1 MRRWGPFPFF
11 LLPPPPPLPTPQT
24 PSPSTSLS
32 SPPPFPPPP
41 DFLLPPSLR
50 MCSSAGVRGY
60 LCARWWVGGH
70 WGRRRVAA
78 AAMCVCVYWGRG
90 FLPRVA
96 GRRGAIQLGAGPA
109 PWVAVACY
117 RNRDPEASSAA
128 VRAGNPGLVGA
139 GSRARRSRPDAGL
152 PQVVDVLFSGCAD
165 RACVGGCT
173 LVDKRGQGFL
183 RGPTQVSQA
192 RLVLRLHSASTRG
205 GPAAHRGS
213 VLGPQRRR
221 DAFRLVRTN
230 ALGSHQILPAACR
243 GPSRASPG
251 SPRSKGCSCNETCR
265 YKRYRLSIKP
275 ETPS

>member
-1 MRRWGPFPFF
+1 
-11 LLPPPPPLPTPQT
+11 
-24 PSPSTSLS
+24 
-32 SPPPFPPPP
+32 
-41 DFLLPPSLR
+41 
-50 MCSSAGVRGY
+50 
-60 LCARWWVGGH
+60 
-70 WGRRRVAA
+70 
-78 AAMCVCVYWGRG
+78 MCVCVYWGRG

-183 RGPTQVSQA
+183 RGPTQVEPKKRGAPSQA
-192 RLVLRLHSASTRG
+192 RLVLRLHPRRACSAPRVCVGS
-205 GPAAHRGS
+205 PAAARRVPPCPHKRARLAPDSAGS
-213 VLGPQRRR
+213 MPRPFSRFAWLAQEQRLFMQR
-221 DAFRLVRTN
+221 D
-230 ALGSHQILPAACR
+230 
-243 GPSRASPG
+243 
-251 SPRSKGCSCNETCR
+251 
-265 YKRYRLSIKP
+265 LSLQAV
-275 ETPS
+275 SA